1 MTYEDIVKILGVAK
15 ITLYGWVCRAKIPF
29 LKINGLVRFRQS
41 DIDAWIESC
50 KREAGERR
58 EKKPTRRGRPR
69 KVDTAI
75 QDSSI
80 NRIIAAAKREAVK
93 EQNG

>member
-1 MTYEDIVKILGVAK
+1 MEEKLLTYEDIVKLLGVAK

-69 KVDTAI
+69 KLKRLCMRE
-75 QDSSI
+75 I
-80 NRIIAAAKREAVK
+80 NTPEPMARRT
-93 EQNG
+93 GR